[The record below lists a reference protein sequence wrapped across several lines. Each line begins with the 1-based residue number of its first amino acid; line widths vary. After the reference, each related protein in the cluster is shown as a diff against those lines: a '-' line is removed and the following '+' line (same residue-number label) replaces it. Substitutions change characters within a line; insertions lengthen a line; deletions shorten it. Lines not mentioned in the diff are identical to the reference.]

1 MHIHF
6 IPVQLE
12 PSTFKKE
19 EAAQP
24 PTPPECLAFLAGMD
38 GSLLTSQ
45 NYSMP
50 KARSPS
56 PYLNTE
62 WGNGATEKGSGHG

>member
-1 MHIHF
+1 MSKGFINNMQITVISKGRHAIHIHF

-24 PTPPECLAFLAGMD
+24 PTPPECLAFLAGMAL
-38 GSLLTSQ
+38 S
-45 NYSMP
+45 
-50 KARSPS
+50 
-56 PYLNTE
+56 
-62 WGNGATEKGSGHG
+62 